1 MGVTR
6 QVKVSEPSRLPK
18 ERQQVAAVCYRMRK
32 RGIQFLLV
40 QTGGGRWIFPK
51 GGAEPGMTYAQSAAL
66 EAFEEAGVHGRIEE
80 IPFARYL
87 RPKSEN
93 AAGSSDAGPAVTAYL
108 CEVSRLELPQERGR
122 NPTWFSA
129 EEAKGRLLDH
139 RTREYGA
146 ELALVVDR
154 ALLRIR
160 RLHKVAGH
168 NTSRRVHKDGLQE
181 VRFEAGDS
189 PLDHPRRAVLSRY
202 FRKVFQ
208 IGASGETRRPV
219 LRLGTGVAS
228 DLSRNITAID
238 SRHKAN
244 QSKPGPMPWNKRK
257 GTFAERN
264 T

>member
-1 MGVTR
+1 MGSGASAKVLR
-6 QVKVSEPSRLPK
+6 APVKQKR
-18 ERQQVAAVCYRMRK
+18 RQQVAAVCYRIGG
-32 RGIQFLLV
+32 RGIEFLLV
-40 QTGGGRWIFPK
+40 QTRGGRWIFPK
-51 GGAEPGMTYAQSAAL
+51 GGAEPGVTYAQSAAL

-160 RLHKVAGH
+160 RLHTVAG
-168 NTSRRVHKDGLQE
+168 
-181 VRFEAGDS
+181 
-189 PLDHPRRAVLSRY
+189 
-202 FRKVFQ
+202 
-208 IGASGETRRPV
+208 
-219 LRLGTGVAS
+219 
-228 DLSRNITAID
+228 
-238 SRHKAN
+238 
-244 QSKPGPMPWNKRK
+244 
-257 GTFAERN
+257 
-264 T
+264 